1 MDLANRECL
10 TSQAV
15 WGIWIVGYGCSPGKR
30 YQRIRTCLTGEVES
44 PSSPIRRQAPDVKYP
59 EKVERRPDRISNV
72 RYPEKAER
80 RLDRIPDVR
89 YPEKVERRPDKIL
102 DVRYPEK
109 VERRSNRI
117 LSRVKWAMPH
127 ARMKISVITDIS
139 IIRFYGYIG
148 YIGDIFGYIGD
159 ISVDI
164 IDRIKI
170 VKNSWKCK
178 KNLIII

>member
-1 MDLANRECL
+1 MDPANRECL

-15 WGIWIVGYGCSPGKR
+15 WGIWIVDYGCSSGKR
-30 YQRIRTCLTGEVES
+30 YQRIRTYLIEEVES
-44 PSSPIRRQAPDVKYP
+44 LSSPIRRQAVDVKYP
-59 EKVERRPDRISNV
+59 EKVERRPDRIPN
-72 RYPEKAER
+72 
-80 RLDRIPDVR
+80 
-89 YPEKVERRPDKIL
+89 
-102 DVRYPEK
+102 VRYPEK

-159 ISVDI
+159 ISADI
-164 IDRIKI
+164 IGRLKI
-170 VKNSWKCK
+170 FKNSWKCK